1 MEILPAIDL
10 KEGRC
15 VRLYQGEFNKE
26 TVVNEHPVAQAMI
39 FEKMGANRLHI
50 VDLDGA
56 VLGKSANLS
65 TIEDICKAVRISVQ
79 AGGGIRSLSAVEML
93 LSIGVEKVILGT
105 AALHNRSFLEE
116 VIRLYGEKIIVG
128 IDAKNG
134 YVATRGWLDMSE
146 ISYIELAK
154 QMEAV
159 GVQTIIFTDIS
170 KDGTLMGPNFAQ
182 LQLLQEEVSLR
193 IIASGGISSLQD
205 VEQLQAMNMY
215 GMIIGKALYEKTMDL
230 QEILRVTKSC

>member
-215 GMIIGKALYEKTMDL
+215 GVIIGKALYEKTMDL
-230 QEILRVTKSC
+230 QEVLRVTKSC

>member
-1 MEILPAIDL
+1 
-10 KEGRC
+10 
-15 VRLYQGEFNKE
+15 
-26 TVVNEHPVAQAMI
+26 
-39 FEKMGANRLHI
+39 
-50 VDLDGA
+50 
-56 VLGKSANLS
+56 
-65 TIEDICKAVRISVQ
+65 
-79 AGGGIRSLSAVEML
+79 ML

-105 AALHNRSFLEE
+105 VALHNRSFLEE

-215 GMIIGKALYEKTMDL
+215 GVIIGKSAVRKKQWIYK
-230 QEILRVTKSC
+230 KYCG

>member
-79 AGGGIRSLSAVEML
+79 AGGGD
-93 LSIGVEKVILGT
+93 SI
-105 AALHNRSFLEE
+105 AF
-116 VIRLYGEKIIVG
+116 
-128 IDAKNG
+128 
-134 YVATRGWLDMSE
+134 
-146 ISYIELAK
+146 
-154 QMEAV
+154 
-159 GVQTIIFTDIS
+159 
-170 KDGTLMGPNFAQ
+170 
-182 LQLLQEEVSLR
+182 
-193 IIASGGISSLQD
+193 
-205 VEQLQAMNMY
+205 
-215 GMIIGKALYEKTMDL
+215 
-230 QEILRVTKSC
+230 SC

>member
-26 TVVNEHPVAQAMI
+26 TVVNENPVAQAMI

-65 TIEDICKAVRISVQ
+65 VIEDICKAVRISVQ
-79 AGGGIRSLSAVEML
+79 VGGGIRSLSAVEML
-93 LSIGVEKVILGT
+93 LSIGVENVILGT
-105 AALHNRSFLEE
+105 AALHNRSFLGDA
-116 VIRLYGEKIIVG
+116 IRLYGEKIIVG

-134 YVATRGWLDMSE
+134 YVATRGWLDISE

-159 GVQTIIFTDIS
+159 GVQTIIFTDIA

-205 VEQLQAMNMY
+205 VEQLKALNMY
-215 GMIIGKALYEKTMDL
+215 GVIIGKALYEKTIDL
-230 QEILRVTKSC
+230 QKVLQVAKSC

>member
-1 MEILPAIDL
+1 MEIFPAIDL

-26 TVVNEHPVAQAMI
+26 TVVNENPVAQAII

-65 TIEDICKAVRISVQ
+65 VIEDICKAVRISVQ
-79 AGGGIRSLSAVEML
+79 VGGGIRSLSAVEML

-116 VIRLYGEKIIVG
+116 AIRLYGEKIIVG

-134 YVATRGWLDMSE
+134 YVATRGWLDISE

-159 GVQTIIFTDIS
+159 GVQTIIFTDIA
-170 KDGTLMGPNFAQ
+170 KDGTLMGPNFVQ

-205 VEQLQAMNMY
+205 VEQLKALNMY
-215 GMIIGKALYEKTMDL
+215 GVIIGKALYEKTMDL
-230 QEILRVTKSC
+230 QKVLQVAKSC

>member
-1 MEILPAIDL
+1 
-10 KEGRC
+10 
-15 VRLYQGEFNKE
+15 
-26 TVVNEHPVAQAMI
+26 
-39 FEKMGANRLHI
+39 
-50 VDLDGA
+50 
-56 VLGKSANLS
+56 
-65 TIEDICKAVRISVQ
+65 
-79 AGGGIRSLSAVEML
+79 ML

-116 VIRLYGEKIIVG
+116 VICLYGEKIIVG

-215 GMIIGKALYEKTMDL
+215 GVIIGKALYEKTMDL
-230 QEILRVTKSC
+230 QEVLRVTKSC

>member
-79 AGGGIRSLSAVEML
+79 AGGGIRSLSTVEML

-215 GMIIGKALYEKTMDL
+215 GVIIGKALYEKTMDL
-230 QEILRVTKSC
+230 QEVLRVTKSC

>member
-116 VIRLYGEKIIVG
+116 VICLYGEKIIVG

-215 GMIIGKALYEKTMDL
+215 GVIIGKALYEKTMDL
-230 QEILRVTKSC
+230 QEVLRVTKSC